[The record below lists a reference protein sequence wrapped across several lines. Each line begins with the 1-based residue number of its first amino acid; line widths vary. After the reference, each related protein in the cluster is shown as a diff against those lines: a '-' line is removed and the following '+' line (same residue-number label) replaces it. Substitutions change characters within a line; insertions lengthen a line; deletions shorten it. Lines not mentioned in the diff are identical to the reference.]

1 MDLEN
6 DFISFAASLL
16 GVDSSMISPQ
26 TSMGDIPQWDSVM
39 HLRLVMET
47 EAKYGFSFSMEKVL
61 ETTSI
66 SSFVALIKE
75 NMK

>member
-6 DFISFAASLL
+6 DFISFAASLF
-16 GVDSSMISPQ
+16 GVDSSMISSQ

-47 EAKYGFSFSMEKVL
+47 EVKYGFSFSMEKVL

>member
-6 DFISFAASLL
+6 DLISFAASLF
-16 GVDSSMISPQ
+16 GVEGSLISPE

-47 EAKYGFSFSMEKVL
+47 EAKYGVSFPMQKVL
-61 ETTSI
+61 EATSV
-66 SSFVALIKE
+66 SSIVSLIKE
-75 NMK
+75 QLL